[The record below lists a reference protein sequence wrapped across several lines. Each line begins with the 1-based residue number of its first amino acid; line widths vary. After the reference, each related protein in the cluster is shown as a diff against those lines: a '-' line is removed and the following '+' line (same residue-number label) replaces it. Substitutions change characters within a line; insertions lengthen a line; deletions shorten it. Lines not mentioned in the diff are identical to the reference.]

1 VTPEDQQAIADLIVL
16 TIKGSLGP
24 ILERIAAIETQQKAI
39 PAVETSIDAI
49 RDRVLSIESKTP
61 AALPDI
67 PGAVA
72 SILTPFAERIAS
84 TEAKLGSLPTT
95 DKTLTELRD
104 RLVAIETK
112 AGMPPAPDPAIGEL
126 RERLSAVETK
136 SVAPVAP
143 AVSEP
148 RQDDTRDR
156 VLALETKSAQ
166 PLALEHTV
174 TDLRD
179 RFDRLETRLHDDAAA
194 TTTLR
199 ERIAVLETR
208 APMPGPTGPAG
219 KDGADGK
226 DGKDGTPGLAGLSFE
241 GVYQEGKSYDVG
253 NLVTWAGSSW
263 HCNESTRDKPG
274 EGSKA
279 WTLMV
284 KRGRDGKDGR
294 DAVTVPVVSL
304 GGSK

>member
-1 VTPEDQQAIADLIVL
+1 MQ
-16 TIKGSLGP
+16 
-24 ILERIAAIETQQKAI
+24 
-39 PAVETSIDAI
+39 
-49 RDRVLSIESKTP
+49 
-61 AALPDI
+61 PDDFAHLVVMTVQN
-67 PGAVA
+67 AVA
-72 SILTPFAERIAS
+72 PFAERLAKF
-84 TEAKLGSLPTT
+84 EALAERAVAIE
-95 DKTLTELRD
+95 KTQTELRD

-112 AGMPPAPDPAIGEL
+112 AGMPPASDPAIVEL
-126 RERLSAVETK
+126 RERLSETTAKLTWPPLPAVLETK
-136 SVAPVAP
+136 SDTSIEAIS
-143 AVSEP
+143 AV
-148 RQDDTRDR
+148 RDR
-156 VLALETKSAQ
+156 VLALETKAAQ
-166 PLALEHTV
+166 PLAIEHTV

-179 RFDRLETRLHDDAAA
+179 RLDRLETRLHDDAAA
-194 TTTLR
+194 TTTIR

-219 KDGADGK
+219 KDGK

-241 GVYQEGKSYDVG
+241 GVYQDGKAYEVG

-263 HCNESTRDKPG
+263 HCNEATRDKPG

-304 GGSK
+304 GGAKA